1 MRRANHEMRQLGS
14 CQSLYDTESE
24 KERNITHVAL
34 WNKSRTEGLMVYG
47 IVQGADGGKSESPDG
62 VFTQLIPMCHE
73 TGMGGGHCDQ
83 DSDVISFGRDF
94 ISRRLWFVNLPVLAA
109 R

>member
-14 CQSLYDTESE
+14 CPSLYDTESE
-24 KERNITHVAL
+24 RERNITRVVL
-34 WNKSRTEGLMVYG
+34 WNKSRTEGLMICG
-47 IVQGADGGKSESPDG
+47 IVQGADGRKSESPDG
-62 VFTQLIPMCHE
+62 VFTQLIPVYHE
-73 TGMGGGHCDQ
+73 TGMRGGHCDQ
-83 DSDVISFGRDF
+83 DSDVIGFGRDF